1 MPISPYRSAEPSERP
16 FPYRRARLLAIRT
29 RRVLRRFGRR
39 LTLFGGW
46 TWVAAASFVGFE
58 SFEVLLGMSAL
69 APELLPLAI
78 IALALA
84 WHFREHLRAL
94 RRRLRIRWRAAR
106 ARR

>member
-1 MPISPYRSAEPSERP
+1 MFLHFFRLLPPAHRSRAHRV
-16 FPYRRARLLAIRT
+16 ARLRLGRI
-29 RRVLRRFGRR
+29 RRVLRRIGRR

-46 TWVAAASFVGFE
+46 TWVAAASFIGFE

-84 WHFREHLRAL
+84 WHFRERLRTL